1 MRFLRET
8 QLETPL
14 NEYRVI
20 QAWGTVAGPAAGR
33 YTENLRIYNQKL
45 FVKLRSAALRSE
57 LLMRRSEL
65 VKRLNDH
72 VGAQTITDIVFS

>member
-8 QLETPL
+8 QLESPL

-20 QAWGTVAGPAAGR
+20 QAWGGIAGPAAQR
-33 YTENLRIYNQKL
+33 YTESLRIYNQKL

-57 LLMRRSEL
+57 LLMQRSNL
-65 VKRLNDH
+65 VKKLNER

>member
-20 QAWGTVAGPAAGR
+20 HAWGAIAGPAAER

-45 FVKLRSAALRSE
+45 YVKLRSAALRSE
-57 LLMRRSEL
+57 LLMRRSDL
-65 VKRLNDH
+65 VKKLNDH